1 MSTKISTTK
10 NYLLEFKGWAQGR
23 IPTDPDPS
31 NDPRGVSGYTFAL
44 PGEPDLDRIIYFQQ
58 KDGVIQRSHCPVVAV
73 YVSGGYEFVTQGQGG
88 DVEFVNK
95 TPIVDGHPLYKAKV
109 DLLDNAT
116 FDSRNSTLIYNGFG
130 IVNPYTLSIE
140 GKELSVSRRFYAD
153 SKNEQD
159 NLENYN
165 INTLT
170 PYMMNTVVPNSLEAI
185 LGTDV
190 LDRTAFR
197 NERLKLLQKDLA
209 VLREQEIK
217 HPNDKPVLVQIAA
230 LEKRIAEL
238 KMNDPVNRRTN
249 QIGTQV
255 LINYPL
261 NATTA
266 WVNNKKIMPPAQWPT
281 MLWMGG
287 WDADALGFSVNGFVQ
302 IILDE

>member
-1 MSTKISTTK
+1 MATKINTTK
-10 NYLLEFKGWAQGR
+10 NYMLEFKGWAQGR

-31 NDPRGVSGYTFAL
+31 NDPRGVTGYTFAL

-58 KDGVIQRSHCPVVAV
+58 KNGVIRRSHCPAV
-73 YVSGGYEFVTQGQGG
+73 GVFVTGGYEFVTHGQGG
-88 DVEFVNK
+88 EVEFVSK
-95 TPIVDGHPLYKAKV
+95 TPIIDGHPLYKATV
-109 DLLDNAT
+109 DLLGNAT

-130 IVNPYTLSIE
+130 IVNPFALSIE
-140 GKELSVSRRFYAD
+140 GEGISINRRFYAD
-153 SKNEQD
+153 SSNEQD
-159 NLENYN
+159 NLESYN
-165 INTLT
+165 INTLNS
-170 PYMMNTVVPNSLEAI
+170 YMMNTVIPNSLEVI

-209 VLREQEIK
+209 VLREEELK
-217 HPNDKPVLVQIAA
+217 HPNHKPVLVQIAA

-266 WVNNKKIMPPAQWPT
+266 SVNNKKITPPVQWPT
-281 MLWMGG
+281 MVWLGG
-287 WDADALGFSVNGFVQ
+287 WDADAMGFNVNGFVQ
-302 IILDE
+302 IILAE